1 MMEQSREYST
11 DAIERAQELMR
22 ETRELLERREF
33 DSALAI
39 FSELHPADQ
48 ADVLSELDDEQQQ
61 ELLKTL
67 APQDS
72 ARILDHMEPAE
83 AAEVFGAVDSA
94 TLSDILDEARPDVA
108 ADLLIQL
115 PEEQSQAAM
124 QGMEEA
130 EDVTPLL
137 EYPPESAGGIMTPEY
152 IFARDDM
159 TAAIAL
165 DNVRIHGQRAEDMAS
180 LVVVDEGGKLVGG
193 LSVVRLAVARPN
205 AIVGDIMEPEVVYV
219 APETDQEECA
229 RLIERYDLSYL
240 PVVDGER
247 RMIGVILVQDV
258 VDVLKEEA
266 TEDMYRMTGI
276 GGERLFGSMFG
287 SVRRRLPWLY
297 LNLATTLL
305 AAGVISLFES
315 TIKQVLALA
324 VFLPVVAG
332 QGGIGGTQ
340 TLTLVIRGIALG
352 DVPERRAFRL
362 LSREIFLGVVHGV
375 LLGVVIGLIAFLWKG
390 VWMLGVV
397 LGVAM
402 LGNMIIAGLA
412 GAATPLMLRLFG
424 LDPALGSAVIVT
436 TITDVIGF
444 LLFLGIAAAL
454 ITYLV

>member
-1 MMEQSREYST
+1 
-11 DAIERAQELMR
+11 MR
-22 ETRELLERREF
+22 ETRELLGRREF
-33 DSALAI
+33 DSAFAI

-48 ADVLSELDDEQQQ
+48 ADVLSELDDEEQQA
-61 ELLKTL
+61 LLKAL

-72 ARILDHMEPAE
+72 AKILDQMEPAE
-83 AAEVFGAVDSA
+83 AAEVFGGVDSA

-108 ADLLIQL
+108 ADLLNQL

-124 QGMEEA
+124 EGMGEA
-130 EDVTPLL
+130 QDVTPLL

-152 IFARDDM
+152 ISARDDM

-165 DNVRIHGQRAEDMAS
+165 DSVRILGDRVEDMGY
-180 LVVVDEGGKLVGG
+180 LVIVDQAGKLVGS
-193 LSVVRLAVARPN
+193 LSVVRLAIARPN
-205 AIVGDIMEPEVVYV
+205 IIVRDIMDPEVAYV
-219 APETDQEECA
+219 TLETDQEECA
-229 RLIERYDLSYL
+229 RLMERYDLNYL

-276 GGERLFGSMFG
+276 GGERLFGPMFG

-315 TIKQVLALA
+315 TIAKVLALV

-352 DVPERRAFRL
+352 DVPERRAFKL
-362 LSREIFLGVVHGV
+362 LSREIILGVIHGI
-375 LLGVVIGLIAFLWKG
+375 LLGVIIGAIAYLWKG
-390 VWMLGVV
+390 NWMLGVV
-397 LGVAM
+397 LGAAM
-402 LGNMIIAGLA
+402 VGNMIVAGLA
-412 GAATPLMLRLFG
+412 GAATPLVLRLFG

>member
-1 MMEQSREYST
+1 
-11 DAIERAQELMR
+11 
-22 ETRELLERREF
+22 
-33 DSALAI
+33 
-39 FSELHPADQ
+39 
-48 ADVLSELDDEQQQ
+48 
-61 ELLKTL
+61 
-67 APQDS
+67 
-72 ARILDHMEPAE
+72 
-83 AAEVFGAVDSA
+83 
-94 TLSDILDEARPDVA
+94 
-108 ADLLIQL
+108 
-115 PEEQSQAAM
+115 
-124 QGMEEA
+124 
-130 EDVTPLL
+130 
-137 EYPPESAGGIMTPEY
+137 
-152 IFARDDM
+152 
-159 TAAIAL
+159 
-165 DNVRIHGQRAEDMAS
+165 
-180 LVVVDEGGKLVGG
+180 
-193 LSVVRLAVARPN
+193 
-205 AIVGDIMEPEVVYV
+205 
-219 APETDQEECA
+219 
-229 RLIERYDLSYL
+229 
-240 PVVDGER
+240 
-247 RMIGVILVQDV
+247 MIGVILVQDV

-276 GGERLFGSMFG
+276 GGERLFGPMFG